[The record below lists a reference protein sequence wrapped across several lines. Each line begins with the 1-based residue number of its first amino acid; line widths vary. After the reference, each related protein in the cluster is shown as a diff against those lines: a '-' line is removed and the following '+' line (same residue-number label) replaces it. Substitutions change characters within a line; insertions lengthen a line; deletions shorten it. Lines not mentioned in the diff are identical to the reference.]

1 MDRSTAAAPQQ
12 KTKPNIKNKTEMSQ
26 QFFFARYFFL
36 PLSFTV
42 ENPALL
48 FSITITSDLTFV
60 VSVTGT
66 GCGVPFD
73 AGLFGV
79 THLDVV
85 VGVTFDVDAG
95 F

>member
-1 MDRSTAAAPQQ
+1 MI
-12 KTKPNIKNKTEMSQ
+12 IKKIIKSVYNLINLKKKHQHSS
-26 QFFFARYFFL
+26 FFPLTFYFFL

-42 ENPALL
+42 EVVLL
-48 FSITITSDLTFV
+48 FSITIMSALDVDV

-66 GCGVPFD
+66 GVVVPFD
-73 AGLFGV
+73 DGFIV
-79 THLDVV
+79 THFGA